1 MKEWYT
7 EAISKHYGHL
17 LIDLIPKTVD
27 SLKFFTSSGSI
38 LSKCHLPAESE
49 TKFSDNEHTMRLYT
63 LNNSKTIHPPI
74 PKKIH
79 SVPQRMSSK
88 FATRQATGS
97 PKTRLSK
104 ISKRNIRTHTMEIF
118 TDQRKTNLSSPI
130 LYNKPLKRYKTLKL
144 KVVDRMRISKNDI
157 FFERD
162 TNNH

>member
-63 LNNSKTIHPPI
+63 LNNSNIFPKTSKTIHPPI

-97 PKTRLSK
+97 PKSRFSE
-104 ISKRNIRTHTMEIF
+104 ISKRNIKTHTMENF
-118 TDQRKTNLSSPI
+118 TEQ
-130 LYNKPLKRYKTLKL
+130 
-144 KVVDRMRISKNDI
+144 
-157 FFERD
+157 
-162 TNNH
+162 